1 MESYFSSFKLSKGKN
16 YFLIC
21 YSLVSG
27 GKSTFYNYI
36 LDFTKKD
43 EFKNNFNVFYVSSD
57 QVRDELAKEFQK
69 KNQELTYQECFDKV
83 GKNTAK
89 EFDKRI
95 KNFLR
100 LSKKDKINLYL
111 IDKNFPQGIDKFLNS
126 FVKHEKN
133 NNFVIV
139 FIPKIKNQININEN
153 HIYYPFSIDYIMQCY
168 LRLKHR
174 KGHENLNGN
183 DQNSRNVYLSFLK
196 LFKGF
201 NFENNIY
208 SENQYQKNIQ
218 LREISFTDEDNNIDF
233 NEVHQ
238 NFFKNVLNKIKPFD
252 MNSLNNEFKDDIN
265 NYLNYIE
272 ANYDE
277 KNVFKDTRNIIENEV
292 LDLLKSDSNDN
303 NNNIENQENQI
314 KIENEEQKLNEV
326 INTFFKAIELKD
338 IKLIDEIFSKNKKCT
353 LIVFNKEFNEI
364 ESIKNDFILEG
375 IAKKYKEIKLS
386 PFDIKTDKID
396 NQNVYIKLKFKVEGI
411 LLENEEKNEFE
422 GFGTYIITLENNE
435 WKLVHIHY
443 SK

>member
-1 MESYFSSFKLSKGKN
+1 MESFFSSFKLSKGKN

-208 SENQYQKNIQ
+208 SEYQYQKNIQ

-238 NFFKNVLNKIKPFD
+238 NFFKNVLNKIKPLSSSERAHTPRCVTILSGGMD
-252 MNSLNNEFKDDIN
+252 YIRRAQSINSI
-265 NYLNYIE
+265 
-272 ANYDE
+272 
-277 KNVFKDTRNIIENEV
+277 
-292 LDLLKSDSNDN
+292 S
-303 NNNIENQENQI
+303 
-314 KIENEEQKLNEV
+314 
-326 INTFFKAIELKD
+326 
-338 IKLIDEIFSKNKKCT
+338 LIF
-353 LIVFNKEFNEI
+353 
-364 ESIKNDFILEG
+364 
-375 IAKKYKEIKLS
+375 
-386 PFDIKTDKID
+386 
-396 NQNVYIKLKFKVEGI
+396 
-411 LLENEEKNEFE
+411 
-422 GFGTYIITLENNE
+422 
-435 WKLVHIHY
+435 
-443 SK
+443 